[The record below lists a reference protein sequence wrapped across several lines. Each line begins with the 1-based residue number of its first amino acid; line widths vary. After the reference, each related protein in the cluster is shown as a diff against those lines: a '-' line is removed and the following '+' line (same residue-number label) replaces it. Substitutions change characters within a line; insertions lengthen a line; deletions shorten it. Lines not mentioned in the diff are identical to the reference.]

1 MSHHSTTVLY
11 WISFTV
17 CTHMRDFEVKT
28 TQFVCVSGNFECT
41 NYGVAKVC
49 KFFVFEVI
57 LSAG

>member
-28 TQFVCVSGNFECT
+28 TQFVCVSG
-41 NYGVAKVC
+41 
-49 KFFVFEVI
+49 FVFEVI